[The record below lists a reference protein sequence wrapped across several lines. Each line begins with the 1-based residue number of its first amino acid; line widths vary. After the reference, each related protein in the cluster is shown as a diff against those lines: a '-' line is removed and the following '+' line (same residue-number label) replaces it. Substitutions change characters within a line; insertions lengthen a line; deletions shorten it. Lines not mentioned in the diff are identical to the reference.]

1 MDPLHAWLLVVM
13 LSAISFC
20 TRGSFVVLL
29 ADAKLPPALQRGLRY
44 VPAAVFPALVLPD
57 MAWLDGVLDL
67 TPSNPKLAAGIAGI
81 IAGVVA
87 WRTRST
93 LGTIVVGM
101 GMLHVWP
108 LLTGAIVALVRS

>member
-67 TPSNPKLAAGIAGI
+67 TPSNPKLAAGI
-81 IAGVVA
+81 IAGVFA

-108 LLTGAIVALVRS
+108 LLTGAIVAFVRS